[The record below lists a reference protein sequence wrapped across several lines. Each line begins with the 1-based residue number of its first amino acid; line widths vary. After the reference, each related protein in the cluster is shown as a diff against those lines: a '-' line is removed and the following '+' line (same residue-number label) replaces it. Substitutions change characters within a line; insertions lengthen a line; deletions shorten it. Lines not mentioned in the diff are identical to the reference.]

1 MAEQSTAPQVVH
13 AILGKVAA
21 HDELLDVTTTES
33 LVGLQGSLAGLT
45 FRPARY
51 GGSEIGTDE
60 FVSQVCELAALDGSL
75 GWLAAMFNAA
85 AYEVATLSD
94 DVARAVWGSDRGAVV
109 TTGHQGSG
117 AVDPAQRL
125 TGKWES
131 VIGAEYAD
139 WLVLPVKNT
148 VARRVLV
155 PREAAHIEPIRDP
168 SGLLA
173 AGVCDV
179 TIADYVVEGSHAFM
193 GDPHAAAIAMAGAAA
208 AVTGSA
214 DGVWRHHVQQM
225 RARLATSYSGDEL
238 ANAAPAQVA
247 RAASDIDAS
256 KLQITDALRRSD
268 ASATETW
275 AYQQAVARARAAADL
290 LLGHS
295 RHALDLSDPATRR
308 WRDVH
313 AGCRLAAR
321 PSSAAG
327 TIAGGSV

>member
-1 MAEQSTAPQVVH
+1 MAERSTAPQIVH

-21 HDELLDVTTTES
+21 HDELLNATPTES
-33 LVGLQGSLAGLT
+33 LVGLQGSLAGLAC
-45 FRPARY
+45 RPARF
-51 GGSEIGTDE
+51 GGSEIGADE

-75 GWLAAMFNAA
+75 GWLAAVFNAA
-85 AYEVATLSD
+85 ARDVATLPD
-94 DVARAVWGSDRGAVV
+94 DVARTVWGSNRDAVV
-109 TTGHQGSG
+109 TAGHQGSG
-117 AVDPAQRL
+117 AIDPAQRL

-139 WLVLPVKNT
+139 WLMLPVQN
-148 VARRVLV
+148 RRVLV
-155 PREAAHIEPIRDP
+155 PREAARIEPIRDP
-168 SGLLA
+168 SGLSA

-179 TIADYVVEGSHAFM
+179 TIADYAVENSHAFM
-193 GDPHAAAIAMAGAAA
+193 GDPRAAAIAMAGAAA

-214 DGVWRHHVQQM
+214 DGVWRHHVEQM
-225 RARLATSYSGDEL
+225 RARLATSYSGDEV

-256 KLQITDALRRSD
+256 KLQITDAFRRSD
-268 ASATETW
+268 ATATDTW
-275 AYQQAVARARAAADL
+275 AYQQAIARARAAADL

-313 AGCRLAAR
+313 AGCRLAA
-321 PSSAAG
+321 
-327 TIAGGSV
+327 TLLNEAGGSA

>member
-1 MAEQSTAPQVVH
+1 MAERSTAPQVVH
-13 AILGKVAA
+13 TILGKVAA
-21 HDELLDVTTTES
+21 HDELLDATPAES
-33 LVGLQGSLAGLT
+33 LVGLQGSLAGLAC
-45 FRPARY
+45 RPARY

-85 AYEVATLSD
+85 ARDVATLPD
-94 DVARAVWGSDRGAVV
+94 DVARAVWGSDRDAVV

-117 AVDPAQRL
+117 AVNPAQRL
-125 TGKWES
+125 TGKWEA

-148 VARRVLV
+148 AARRVLV
-155 PREAAHIEPIRDP
+155 PREAAHIEPISDP
-168 SGLLA
+168 SGLSA

-179 TIADYVVEGSHAFM
+179 TIADFAIDRSHAFM
-193 GDPHAAAIAMAGAAA
+193 GDPRATAIAMAGAAA

-214 DGVWRHHVQQM
+214 GGVWRHHVDQM
-225 RARLATSYSGDEL
+225 RARLATSYSSDEL

-247 RAASDIDAS
+247 RAASDIDAAE
-256 KLQITDALRRSD
+256 LQITDTLRRSHT
-268 ASATETW
+268 AATETW

-290 LLGHS
+290 LLGNS
-295 RHALDLSDPATRR
+295 RHALDLTDPATRR

-313 AGCRLAAR
+313 AGCRLAATLLNE
-321 PSSAAG
+321 AAH
-327 TIAGGSV
+327 A

>member
-1 MAEQSTAPQVVH
+1 MAERNTTPRVVR

-21 HDELLDVTTTES
+21 HDELLDAATTES
-33 LVGLQGSLAGLT
+33 LVGLQGSLAGLAC
-45 FRPARY
+45 RSARY
-51 GGSEIGTDE
+51 GGSELGTDE
-60 FVSQVCELAALDGSL
+60 FVAQVCELAALDGSL

-85 AYEVATLSD
+85 ARDVATLPD
-94 DVARAVWGSDRGAVV
+94 DVARAVWGSDRDAVV

-148 VARRVLV
+148 AARRVLV
-155 PREAAHIEPIRDP
+155 PRGAASIELIRDP

-179 TIADYVVEGSHAFM
+179 TIADYAIDGSHAFM
-193 GDPHAAAIAMAGAAA
+193 GDTRAATIAMAGAAA

-214 DGVWRHHVQQM
+214 DGVWRHHVDQM

-238 ANAAPAQVA
+238 AKAAPSQVA
-247 RAASDIDAS
+247 RAASDIDAT
-256 KLQITDALRRSD
+256 KLQITDALRRS
-268 ASATETW
+268 ET
-275 AYQQAVARARAAADL
+275 AAM
-290 LLGHS
+290 
-295 RHALDLSDPATRR
+295 
-308 WRDVH
+308 
-313 AGCRLAAR
+313 RL
-321 PSSAAG
+321 
-327 TIAGGSV
+327 T